1 MADYATETVY
11 GIVKLANVNETYNG
25 VLREGYAISP
35 FTFHRTIAKEDGNGV
50 VRMATLNELREGTA
64 YQGIAISPKTFKDA
78 IATTTYNGN
87 VRLAGMDITK
97 AKNDDVL
104 TTEHYK
110 KLEDIIKTFDDAIAK
125 NAMPIG
131 LLGMFPIDNIPEGW
145 LRADGTKHL
154 KSTFNALALYLGS
167 EYSVDKN
174 YFVTPDYSGYFL
186 RGHDP
191 IGKVDPN
198 GKTRK
203 VGSIQGDAIRNIVG
217 ETEGSGDFDHATKR
231 TGAFKKVGSYTTSEA
246 WNGNTVRSSVKFDAS
261 LVVPTAEENRP
272 INKTVVVCIR
282 AYDSVKNPTNI
293 NINDLLKSYNDLSK
307 RVSALEKKKINNNF
321 NNRESGFFIDENT
334 GFTIQ
339 WGVANRT
346 GGTTQVKFG
355 MEFSKKCLNVSVT
368 QYTGDT
374 DTTRNISVIDFTK
387 SGFRL
392 QAKSNEHR
400 IMWIAIGE

>member
-64 YQGIAISPKTFKDA
+64 FQGIAISPKTFKDA

-104 TTEHYK
+104 TTAHYK

-125 NAMPIG
+125 NSMPVG
-131 LLGMFPIDNIPEGW
+131 LLGMFPNDNIPEGW
-145 LRADGTKHL
+145 LRADGSKQL
-154 KSTFNALALYLGS
+154 KSTFNELALYLGS

-191 IGKVDPN
+191 MGKVDPDGKDRKIGSVQEDTMQHLTGN
-198 GKTRK
+198 FSVDDEGSYNINGVFANAGWAHGPGKTGGGIK
-203 VGSIQGDAIRNIVG
+203 VN
-217 ETEGSGDFDHATKR
+217 FDNSRQAR
-231 TGAFKKVGSYTTSEA
+231 VS
-246 WNGNTVRSSVKFDAS
+246 
-261 LVVPTAEENRP
+261 EENRP

-282 AYDSVKNPTNI
+282 AYVSVKNPTNI

-355 MEFSKKCLNVSVT
+355 MEFNKKCLNVSVT

-392 QAKSNEHR
+392 QAKSNEHK